1 MKALFVVSLT
11 IALLVTPTWAQSFNP
26 FTPNKSFE
34 RAVSRLTDA
43 GNKAVR
49 RIDAGF
55 STVEKRHNSC
65 EKRADGS
72 GAAYLDCFVV
82 RPIANSEG
90 AVAVRSWGESLRRQL
105 ASL

>member
-11 IALLVTPTWAQSFNP
+11 IALTPTWAQSFNP
-26 FTPNKSFE
+26 FTPNRSFE

-82 RPIANSEG
+82 RPIANSDG